1 MVFTKCIFFYVIGTI
16 IQDTL
21 RGEMSMRKLK
31 KIVTLAI
38 ASIMMMSMFSACGSN
53 DSKETTKG
61 NESSAQVADVKVI
74 NNGVLTVGAEIGY
87 PPFESFAEDGTTP
100 VGFDIDIIAEVSRRI
115 GMDYN
120 FINTSFD
127 GIFAGIGVNYDCV
140 CSAVT
145 VTAERKNEML
155 FSVPYI
161 QNYQAIVV
169 RADSELEIS
178 SFTDLNNMT
187 VAFQKGTTSD
197 ELMKDLKSTGTVDI
211 ETVANDKLLSCFT
224 QLTNKEVD
232 VVAVDNTVAT
242 SFVSKNSDKYKI
254 AFVDDSEPEEFAIA
268 FGKNDTQLQA
278 AVNKVLEEMKEDGFI
293 QETYDYWFGVE
304 AE

>member
-1 MVFTKCIFFYVIGTI
+1 
-16 IQDTL
+16 
-21 RGEMSMRKLK
+21 MRKFK
-31 KIVTLAI
+31 KLAAFAL
-38 ASIMMMSMFSACGSN
+38 ASVMTMSIFTACGSN

-61 NESSAQVADVKVI
+61 NESVQTADVKVL

-100 VGFDIDIIAEVSRRI
+100 VGFDIDIIAEVSRRL

-145 VTAERKNEML
+145 ITPERKAEML
-155 FSVPYI
+155 FSTPYI

-169 RADSELEIS
+169 RADSDLEIN
-178 SFTDLNNMT
+178 SFTDLNNMS

-197 ELMKDLKSTGTVDI
+197 ELMKDLNSTGTIDI
-211 ETVANDKLLSCFT
+211 VTVANDKLLSCFT

-232 VVAVDNTVAT
+232 VVAVDNTVAA
-242 SFVSKNSDKYKI
+242 SFVAKNSDKYKI

-268 FGKNDTQLQA
+268 FGKNDTQLQE
-278 AVNKVLEEMKEDGFI
+278 AVNKVLAEMKEDGFI